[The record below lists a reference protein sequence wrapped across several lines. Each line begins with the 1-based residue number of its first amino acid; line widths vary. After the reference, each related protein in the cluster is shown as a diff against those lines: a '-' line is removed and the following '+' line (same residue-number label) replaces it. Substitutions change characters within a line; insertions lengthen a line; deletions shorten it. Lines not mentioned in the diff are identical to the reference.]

1 MLRAPQTPLKKPEFV
16 AVIAMSF
23 ATIAFSIDA
32 MLPAMPQ
39 IGEALTP
46 DNLNRAQLIVTSF
59 LLGLGLGTF
68 FTGPLSDAFG
78 RRRVLLGGY
87 GIYIIGS
94 LLAIVAGSLELM
106 LAARFVQGLGA
117 AGPRVVA
124 VAIVRDNYA
133 GRQMAQMMSF
143 VMTVFMLVPVIAPS
157 IGAIIIALAGW
168 RAIFLS
174 FVVFALI
181 SGGWF
186 ALRQPESL
194 PVPKRRKFK
203 MSLLWAGT
211 KEMLS
216 IRVVRISIAVQT
228 LLLGVLYGLL
238 VSSQQVLDIS
248 FDRGAEF
255 PLWFGAVAI
264 IAGISG
270 IVNAKLVLR
279 FGMRIL
285 VQIALAGVMVVSAC
299 VGALFWL
306 GTIPDGA
313 YFPAFMIF
321 MTAVFFMV
329 GMTMGN
335 LNAIAME
342 PLGHMAGMAASIIS
356 AISTVLGLVIA
367 VPLGLSFDGTP
378 LPLIIG
384 VFFCVTSALGLMHF
398 IRREPV

>member
-1 MLRAPQTPLKKPEFV
+1 M
-16 AVIAMSF
+16 
-23 ATIAFSIDA
+23 
-32 MLPAMPQ
+32 
-39 IGEALTP
+39 
-46 DNLNRAQLIVTSF
+46 TSF

-211 KEMLS
+211 KEVLQETAMTINTNHSSVILS
-216 IRVVRISIAVQT
+216 
-228 LLLGVLYGLL
+228 
-238 VSSQQVLDIS
+238 
-248 FDRGAEF
+248 
-255 PLWFGAVAI
+255 
-264 IAGISG
+264 
-270 IVNAKLVLR
+270 N
-279 FGMRIL
+279 
-285 VQIALAGVMVVSAC
+285 
-299 VGALFWL
+299 
-306 GTIPDGA
+306 
-313 YFPAFMIF
+313 
-321 MTAVFFMV
+321 
-329 GMTMGN
+329 
-335 LNAIAME
+335 
-342 PLGHMAGMAASIIS
+342 
-356 AISTVLGLVIA
+356 
-367 VPLGLSFDGTP
+367 
-378 LPLIIG
+378 
-384 VFFCVTSALGLMHF
+384 
-398 IRREPV
+398 

>member
-203 MSLLWAGT
+203 MSLLWADT
-211 KEMLS
+211 KEVLS

-342 PLGHMAGMAASIIS
+342 PLGHIAGMAASIIS

>member
-211 KEMLS
+211 KEVLS

-285 VQIALAGVMVVSAC
+285 VRIALAGVMVVSAC

>member
-1 MLRAPQTPLKKPEFV
+1 MFSAPKTPLKKPEFV

-39 IGEALTP
+39 IGQALTP

-94 LLAIVAGSLELM
+94 LLALIAGSLELM
-106 LAARFVQGLGA
+106 LAARFVQGIGA

-124 VAIVRDNYA
+124 VAIVRDRYS

-168 RAIFLS
+168 RSIFVS

-181 SGGWF
+181 SSSWF
-186 ALRQPESL
+186 ALRQPETL

-211 KEMLS
+211 KEVLS
-216 IRVVRISIAVQT
+216 NHVVRISIAVQT

-238 VSSQQVLDIS
+238 VSAQQVLDIS

-285 VQIALAGVMVVSAC
+285 VRIALVSVIIVTFC
-299 VGALFWL
+299 VGSLFWL
-306 GTIPDGA
+306 GAVADWF
-313 YFPAFMIF
+313 YFPAFIMF
-321 MTAVFFMV
+321 MTAVFFMI
-329 GMTMGN
+329 GMTLGN

-378 LPLIIG
+378 LPLVIG
-384 VFFCVTSALGLMHF
+384 VFFCVTVALGLMHF
-398 IRREPV
+398 IRHEPV

>member
-211 KEMLS
+211 KEVLS

-285 VQIALAGVMVVSAC
+285 VRIALAGVMVVSAC

-342 PLGHMAGMAASIIS
+342 PLGHIAGMAASIIS

>member
-211 KEMLS
+211 KEVLS

>member
-203 MSLLWAGT
+203 MSLLWADT
-211 KEMLS
+211 KEVLS
-216 IRVVRISIAVQT
+216 IRVVRISISVQT

-285 VQIALAGVMVVSAC
+285 VRIALAGVMVVSAC

-342 PLGHMAGMAASIIS
+342 PLGHIAGMAASIIS